1 MNMKKSLFI
10 LSLSAL
16 VSASLDGNA
25 QNNSNIQLMPNV
37 TDVCKSTTLYISIP
51 GNSLNP
57 TSYLWNTGET
67 TPSITANSSGTYTVT
82 VTGTTGGS
90 NRPRTVVLTKA
101 YNVKP
106 RPAIIPITDTWVCKD
121 ETVALQ
127 AENGYDT
134 YQWVDGTGGTLF
146 SKTFSLAG
154 GAPQLDTMTVS
165 YTSTITGVCTVTS
178 ESVLI
183 RGVRKPKGVGQFY
196 CGKTNLNL
204 NDSVAAGLV
213 LEYLYPV
220 RYDME
225 FTDLSDPTN
234 VIYYVTQPGQLK
246 APLNILEA
254 GKSYAV
260 RTRPL
265 INTWT
270 FCYGDPCTIGIASGN
285 RLMGQSDNSIKTYRV
300 MDVSGRILV
309 EQKAENFDRNWVRN
323 FPGQV
328 FIISETNELGEVNV
342 TRETSCA

>member
-1 MNMKKSLFI
+1 MKKSLLI
-10 LSLSAL
+10 LSLSAFFL
-16 VSASLDGNA
+16 ASLDGIA
-25 QNNSNIQLMPNV
+25 QNNSNVKLMPDVVN
-37 TDVCKSTTLYISIP
+37 VCKSTTLYISIP
-51 GNSLNP
+51 GNSFNP
-57 TSYLWNTGET
+57 TSYLWSTGAT
-67 TPSITANSSGTYTVT
+67 TPTINITSSGTYTLT
-82 VTGTTGGS
+82 VTGFTGGS
-90 NRPRTVVLTKA
+90 NKSRTIVLSKA

-106 RPAIIPITDTWVCKD
+106 QPVITPLTNIWVCKD
-121 ETVALQ
+121 ETVQLQ
-127 AENGYDT
+127 AENGYDS

-154 GAPQLDTMTVS
+154 GAPQLDTMTVN
-165 YTSTITGVCTVTS
+165 YTSTITGVCSVTS
-178 ESVLI
+178 ESVVI
-183 RGVRKPKGVGQFY
+183 RGVRKPKGLGQFY

-204 NDSVAAGLV
+204 NDSVPAGLV

-234 VIYYVTQPGQLK
+234 VIYHVTQPGQLK

-254 GKSYAV
+254 GKSYSV

-300 MDVSGRILV
+300 MDVSGRLLI
-309 EQKAENFDRNWVRN
+309 EQKAESFDRNWVRN
-323 FPGQV
+323 FPAQV
-328 FIISETNELGEVNV
+328 FIISETNDLGEVNV
-342 TRETSCA
+342 SREFINL